1 MDNSQT
7 SKSIETLLT
16 DVKEMWDNKETP
28 HAQIIG
34 YMEGYLKTLKKEL
47 DQEIEYEYIGECKG
61 NDGNGCFMDSPG
73 HDCGCF
79 VKIVKKLN

>member
-1 MDNSQT
+1 
-7 SKSIETLLT
+7 
-16 DVKEMWDNKETP
+16 
-28 HAQIIG
+28 
-34 YMEGYLKTLKKEL
+34 MEGYLKTIKNEL
-47 DQEIEYEYIGECKG
+47 DQEVEYIGECKG